1 MQRTRDEQGRH
12 FSFLFFNCM
21 LMIASCV
28 RMCGCLVVLMAQ
40 CIHEAGEQTGP
51 VASENL
57 FFFSCLEASNSF
69 SFFHLNGPVTES
81 GQIMH
86 RSARQVDK
94 VEQHSSSDCAFAD
107 RRNPQQ
113 GGGYGTC

>member
-57 FFFSCLEASNSF
+57 FFFSS
-69 SFFHLNGPVTES
+69 
-81 GQIMH
+81 
-86 RSARQVDK
+86 
-94 VEQHSSSDCAFAD
+94 
-107 RRNPQQ
+107 
-113 GGGYGTC
+113 